1 MRGGAVLQ
9 YLSYYLG
16 VFMNTLKKI
25 IPVAAW
31 LLSLV
36 AIITYGLAGNSDA
49 STAYL
54 FASAGW
60 SAVVWP
66 IFKSIE
72 EV

>member
-1 MRGGAVLQ
+1 
-9 YLSYYLG
+9 
-16 VFMNTLKKI
+16 MNTLKKI

-36 AIITYGLAGNSDA
+36 AIITYGWAGNAAA

-66 IFKSIE
+66 IFKSHNE
-72 EV
+72 D